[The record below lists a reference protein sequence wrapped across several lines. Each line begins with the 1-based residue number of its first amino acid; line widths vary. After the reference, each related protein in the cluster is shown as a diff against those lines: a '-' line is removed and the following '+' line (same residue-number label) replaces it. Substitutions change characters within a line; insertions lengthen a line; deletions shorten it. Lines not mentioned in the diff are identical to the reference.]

1 MADKVSKERLLYI
14 ITDLSKLENDM
25 KWSSQR
31 SILFQVEIIK
41 LCSEDVIETTVQNVK
56 KGNQND
62 SKPVNRENNIKA
74 QSESVKPKQENQKA
88 SLAQAIS
95 GYGEAKGWRNVLN
108 DLRQNGKIMIY
119 SNLLK
124 AKAIEVNDM
133 TIGISF
139 PEGINA
145 FGKSILEKPENINEI
160 SKTFSMEYGKDMK
173 VRIIESVDALPK
185 KQEKQ
190 ESPIE
195 NMAKAID
202 IPLNIIEE

>member
-1 MADKVSKERLLYI
+1 MLLCDDHFMSFSSFDKS
-14 ITDLSKLENDM
+14 
-25 KWSSQR
+25 
-31 SILFQVEIIK
+31 
-41 LCSEDVIETTVQNVK
+41 
-56 KGNQND
+56 
-62 SKPVNRENNIKA
+62 VNRENNIKA
-74 QSESVKPKQENQKA
+74 QSESAKPKQENKKA

-173 VRIIESVDALPK
+173 VRIIESVDSIPK

-190 ESPIE
+190 ENPIE
-195 NMAKAID
+195 NMANSLD